1 MAPISTLKPHAAETK
16 IQTSTTAAELP
27 VAAPKSQALDTIAG
41 SGNTHH
47 AAANQAAQ
55 NKTTALNTPHGA
67 TKTDLIKS
75 KSAPSSALV
84 PTTLS
89 AANVKKIVTT
99 DSRVD
104 FPRYDRSK
112 MKEGIVH
119 FGVGAFHRAHLA
131 AYAHD
136 LMNKGG
142 PGSDKWGICGVGLTP
157 SATSRR
163 DKMADQDFLYTLVE
177 RDSDTDTAKVIGSI
191 KSYLIASEDPEALIS
206 KLSSE
211 DTHIASMTLTGSG
224 YFINEKTGKLDLQN
238 KDIAHDINRTP
249 GQAPKT
255 FYGFLADALARR
267 KAHGLRPFTV
277 LSCDNMP
284 ENGATTRTALLSFIK
299 ASKNPELASWLELNG
314 AFPNTMVDRIT
325 PSPDKASEDLV
336 ANTFG
341 IQDKLPVLTE
351 AFSQF
356 VIENKFS
363 SDKPKFEDV
372 GVQFVKD
379 VAPYGKMKQRLL
391 NASHSAIGYL
401 GVLMGYNKVYEL
413 MADPLF
419 HTYLSSMMSAEIPL
433 IANPKINLSESKLD
447 DYKESLLQRFSNVKS
462 EDTTVRLTRN
472 GSGKIPKFILASIG
486 EHIERGGDSKFMS
499 LTVASWFRYLTGVGE
514 SGENLYIE
522 DGRASELKDIANT
535 HKDDIQELLTQS
547 GVVND
552 SLLQSNRFVG
562 EVKTA
567 LDSLQEKGAKET
579 LKDYLK

>member
-1 MAPISTLKPHAAETK
+1 MAPISLKPQVTEAK
-16 IQTSTTAAELP
+16 IQTTTASVE
-27 VAAPKSQALDTIAG
+27 APKASKAEVRDTIAAD
-41 SGNTHH
+41 GNASH
-47 AAANQAAQ
+47 AASGKSAQ
-55 NKTTALNTPHGA
+55 NKSAALNAPHGNS
-67 TKTDLIKS
+67 KTDLIKS
-75 KSAPSSALV
+75 KSAPTSALV
-84 PTTLS
+84 PTTLKAS
-89 AANVKKIVTT
+89 NVEKIVTT
-99 DSRVD
+99 DARVD

-136 LMNKGG
+136 LMNRGG

-157 SATSRR
+157 SSLGRR
-163 DKMADQDFLYTLVE
+163 DKMASQDFLYTLVE

-191 KSYLIASEDPEALIS
+191 KSYLIASEDPEALIA
-206 KLSSE
+206 KLASPE
-211 DTHIASMTLTGSG
+211 THIASMTLTGSG
-224 YFINEKTGKLDLQN
+224 YYLNEKTGKLDLTN
-238 KDIAHDINRTP
+238 KDIAHDIHREP

-267 KAHGLRPFTV
+267 KAHGLRPFTI

-284 ENGATTRTALLSFIK
+284 ENGVTTRDALLTFI
-299 ASKNPELASWLELNG
+299 AESKNQELADWVSLNG

-356 VIENKFS
+356 VIQNKFS
-363 SDKPKFEDV
+363 ADKPEFEKV

-379 VAPYGKMKQRLL
+379 VGPYGKMKQRLL

-401 GVLMGYNKVYEL
+401 GALMGYNKVYEL

-433 IANPKINLSESKLD
+433 IEDKSTGLD
-447 DYKESLLQRFSNVKS
+447 AQYLEGYKDNLLQRFGNVKS

-486 EHIERGGDSKFMS
+486 EHIEKGGDTKFMS

-514 SGENLYIE
+514 KGENLYIE
-522 DGRASELKDIANT
+522 DGRAGELKDIANN
-535 HKDDIQELLTQS
+535 HRNDVNELLGQS

-552 SLLQSNRFVG
+552 NLLQSERFVG

-567 LDSLQEKGAKET
+567 LNSLQEKGTKET
-579 LKDYLK
+579 LKDYIE